1 MESEKVFHNWLVT
14 HLRNRLSRQYTEIV
28 CNPDGPDGENK
39 HEFEGFYPD
48 LILKNYGMAMAVV
61 EVETEESINAEKAKH
76 WKVLSQKGVKLIL
89 MIPEKARS
97 KVTGLLWDL
106 GLAADVAV
114 GSYDLRINMP

>member
-14 HLRNRLSRQYTEIV
+14 HLQNRLSRQYTEIT
-28 CNPDGPDGENK
+28 CNLDGEEK

-61 EVETEESINAEKAKH
+61 EVETEETINAEKAKH
-76 WKVLSQKGVKLIL
+76 WKSLSQKGVKLIL

-97 KVTGLLWDL
+97 KVTGLLWDM

>member
-28 CNPDGPDGENK
+28 CNPDGQDGENK
-39 HEFEGFYPD
+39 HEFDGFYPD

-76 WKVLSQKGVKLIL
+76 WKALSQKGVKLIL